1 MKYLSA
7 RIAAIID
14 KKRKE
19 AEAHYQ
25 SQSSIKVDHL
35 VNNADRVLI
44 EKFRKLV
51 DDNLTNEKLDI
62 PFLCDQLCMSQT
74 TFFRKLKAVLNVSPN
89 DYIRVARLERAA
101 AILLENDGIRIRD
114 VAYELCFS
122 SPSYFTRCFML
133 HFGMTPKEYIAAKNK
148 DSKLNK

>member
-1 MKYLSA
+1 M
-7 RIAAIID
+7 
-14 KKRKE
+14 
-19 AEAHYQ
+19 
-25 SQSSIKVDHL
+25 
-35 VNNADRVLI
+35 NNADRVLI

-114 VAYELCFS
+114 VAYEL
-122 SPSYFTRCFML
+122 
-133 HFGMTPKEYIAAKNK
+133 
-148 DSKLNK
+148 